1 MFRLASCHFV
11 CIVIVIAFSMSR
23 FWTIDSLEYFNPPVF
38 LKLFLENSICMQ
50 QSKDPN
56 KKSNLIFGRRNSKTI
71 KLATL
76 NISSSFTLKMFTM
89 YFWDHPLK
97 CEYRESYDIKCD
109 WYSLK
114 PTYHI
119 KTSHVIYNEN

>member
-1 MFRLASCHFV
+1 
-11 CIVIVIAFSMSR
+11 
-23 FWTIDSLEYFNPPVF
+23 
-38 LKLFLENSICMQ
+38 MQ

-71 KLATL
+71 KLATM
-76 NISSSFTLKMFTM
+76 NISSSFTLKMFAM

-97 CEYRESYDIKCD
+97 CDYRESYEIKRD

>member
-1 MFRLASCHFV
+1 MKLLLYVLA
-11 CIVIVIAFSMSR
+11 CIMPFCLHSHCDCIFYESILDFG
-23 FWTIDSLEYFNPPVF
+23 

-71 KLATL
+71 KLATM
-76 NISSSFTLKMFTM
+76 NISSSFTLKMFAM

-97 CEYRESYDIKCD
+97 CDYRESYDIKRD